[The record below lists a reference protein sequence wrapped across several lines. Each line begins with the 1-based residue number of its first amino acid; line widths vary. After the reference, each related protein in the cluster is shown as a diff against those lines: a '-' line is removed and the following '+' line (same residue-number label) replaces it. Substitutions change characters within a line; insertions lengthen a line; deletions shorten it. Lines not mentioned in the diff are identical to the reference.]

1 MASSEVDQ
9 KYLGRMARSVEND
22 NTILSST
29 LYKILGLSLRLSE
42 KLVEVKKQRKPDATL
57 HENIMRI
64 LWLAREGLKMLQEYV
79 IPFVSNCVELKVLA
93 YKLRASFYHIFVLF
107 RNQPRVSNMP
117 GWDPDAVPTD
127 HVADDYQHMIHHS
140 LEGGPVGPP
149 PGFEAPVSAL
159 SLSFLLP
166 AKDYLPT
173 AHEYFEEAAE
183 LADKLLWGSHSL
195 RLSVKTEYAA
205 FLYECVHDANA
216 SRSLARNTINEVYE
230 ATEGM
235 DDDMFR
241 DA

>member
-149 PGFEAPVSAL
+149 SWL
-159 SLSFLLP
+159 
-166 AKDYLPT
+166 
-173 AHEYFEEAAE
+173 
-183 LADKLLWGSHSL
+183 
-195 RLSVKTEYAA
+195 
-205 FLYECVHDANA
+205 
-216 SRSLARNTINEVYE
+216 
-230 ATEGM
+230 
-235 DDDMFR
+235 
-241 DA
+241 